1 MGPTTACMSGRGG
14 EPAYDAYHYTSTFA
28 VLWAFD
34 LFCFSP
40 WPNSPFVTLAVNFIR
55 MIAQKD
61 S

>member
-1 MGPTTACMSGRGG
+1 MSREEPGQIMGPTTACMSGRGG
-14 EPAYDAYHYTSTFA
+14 EPA

-34 LFCFSP
+34 FFCFSP